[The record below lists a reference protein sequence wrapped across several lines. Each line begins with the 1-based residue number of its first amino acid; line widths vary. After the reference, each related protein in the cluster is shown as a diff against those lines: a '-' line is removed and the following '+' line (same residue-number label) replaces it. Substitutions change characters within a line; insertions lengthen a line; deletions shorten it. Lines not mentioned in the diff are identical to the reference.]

1 MYSDF
6 IGKMSNI
13 QGDSNTDVINSRRC
27 NLVNSLFDVMNLF
40 NFSQFISDV
49 TRVSKMYSTTI
60 GLILVSDTETF
71 LKEEL

>member
-6 IGKMSNI
+6 IENESII
-13 QGDSNTDVINSRRC
+13 QGDSNTDVTNSRRC
-27 NLVNSLFDVMNLF
+27 NLVNSLFDVMNMF

-60 GLILVSDTETF
+60 DLILVSDTETF
-71 LKEEL
+71 LKEVF